1 MTKNAEAVLQ
11 CTQTHMKRCP
21 ECRRDYYDDS
31 LLYCLD
37 DGAALLTGPGT
48 SDQITAVLPDAHISN
63 EAATRTLEPNPQTR
77 TSPSI
82 ATNRKSLIGGIIGV
96 ALITALGVASYLYY
110 GRSTSRQIASVAV
123 MPFVNTGGNPDLEY
137 LSDGLTESLINSLSQ
152 MPSLAVK
159 ARSSVFTYKGKEV
172 SPQQVAKDLSVQ
184 AVLNGRIAQ
193 RGDLIMLSVELIDT
207 ATGNQL
213 WGDQYTRKLAD
224 LVQLQS
230 DLARDVSGKLKT
242 KLTGAE
248 QQQVS
253 KNYTENIEAY
263 QLYLRGRYHWNKR
276 TPNDIRKGFE
286 YFQQAIDKDPTFAL
300 AYAALAESYIV
311 AASYRVGQ
319 PQDNYARARS
329 AAAKA
334 IEIDP
339 TLAEAHNALASVMSN
354 EWRFA
359 DAEAEWKK
367 ALELNPNYATA
378 HQWYAEQLTS
388 MGRYQEAL
396 AEIKRAQELDP
407 LSLIINGIVGVTL
420 RLNGQR
426 DACLAQLNKTLEL
439 DPNFPRTHLFLAE
452 TYEQLGRYD
461 EAVDEFGKAF
471 TLSGAPPERVAHF
484 VPIVKNAAKTGG
496 AMGYARAMAEVLEQS
511 KGATEPPAVILAA
524 YWARAGETGKCF
536 EILERAFKAR
546 DDSLLMLKDPKMDP
560 VKSDPR
566 YKDLLHSVG
575 LPE

>member
-1 MTKNAEAVLQ
+1 
-11 CTQTHMKRCP
+11 
-21 ECRRDYYDDS
+21 
-31 LLYCLD
+31 
-37 DGAALLTGPGT
+37 
-48 SDQITAVLPDAHISN
+48 
-63 EAATRTLEPNPQTR
+63 
-77 TSPSI
+77 
-82 ATNRKSLIGGIIGV
+82 
-96 ALITALGVASYLYY
+96 
-110 GRSTSRQIASVAV
+110 
-123 MPFVNTGGNPDLEY
+123 
-137 LSDGLTESLINSLSQ
+137 

-407 LSLIINGIVGVTL
+407 LSL
-420 RLNGQR
+420 
-426 DACLAQLNKTLEL
+426 
-439 DPNFPRTHLFLAE
+439 
-452 TYEQLGRYD
+452 
-461 EAVDEFGKAF
+461 
-471 TLSGAPPERVAHF
+471 S
-484 VPIVKNAAKTGG
+484 
-496 AMGYARAMAEVLEQS
+496 
-511 KGATEPPAVILAA
+511 
-524 YWARAGETGKCF
+524 
-536 EILERAFKAR
+536 
-546 DDSLLMLKDPKMDP
+546 
-560 VKSDPR
+560 
-566 YKDLLHSVG
+566 
-575 LPE
+575 